1 MKVTVTVR
9 DQSHLLVR
17 SHSLWFRYEPG
28 QRAEAEAAIRNM
40 IRSLGD
46 DPTTATFH
54 YWDDDP
60 YAQVFWNPLRKEPLM
75 ETAPSDSPQP
85 TGWLEIF
92 KDKRGQWRWRVKARN
107 GEIVAA
113 SEGYATKGNAVRG
126 AADLAN
132 ALGVERSIERK
143 ILEG

>member
-92 KDKRGQWRWRVKARN
+92 KDKRGQWRWRVKARQR
-107 GEIVAA
+107 GDC
-113 SEGYATKGNAVRG
+113 GRVRG
-126 AADLAN
+126 VRHQGQRGARCGGPGQCPGCGA
-132 ALGVERSIERK
+132 EH
-143 ILEG
+143 